1 MKILICGDSYCT
13 SDPDYPNLHWSEKIL
28 NQSSDYEVCNMAYGG
43 CSNAM
48 IVLQLLQGLPL
59 HPDFVILSFTTDTR
73 YELDK
78 DTNAVPGD
86 LTVAELSD
94 YQKRRFTTNMHE
106 NNSIVDRWM
115 VEARSEIFEKLKNYF
130 FICFCLQTLDQRKIP
145 FAFSLGGFEYQQDYT
160 AFLNSTY
167 VYNFLNDY
175 RQQELKTNLWYFG
188 QKKKPWFH
196 VDDARIQSLFA
207 NECVQRIDHAK
218 EKNC

>member
-1 MKILICGDSYCT
+1 
-13 SDPDYPNLHWSEKIL
+13 
-28 NQSSDYEVCNMAYGG
+28 MAYGG